1 MFTKWILVIRINKL
15 KSFESSSNLMSFN
28 SVMSYFLSHA
38 LSLPVCLAFLLA
50 RRVSSLSWMMTCS
63 TRRKNFC
70 VEVFEVSELM
80 QGSWSSRPPNVRF
93 CAATITTLSEPSN
106 LLASHRQFSQE
117 KDPKSRCVHWDSKN
131 VANVNKFYFAEAV
144 FKNKA
149 MFVNMWIVT
158 AFISS
163 LLYFG

>member
-1 MFTKWILVIRINKL
+1 
-15 KSFESSSNLMSFN
+15 
-28 SVMSYFLSHA
+28 
-38 LSLPVCLAFLLA
+38 
-50 RRVSSLSWMMTCS
+50 MMTCS

-106 LLASHRQFSQE
+106 LLASHRQYSKE
-117 KDPKSRCVHWDSKN
+117 KDLKSRCVHWDSEN

-149 MFVNMWIVT
+149 MFVNM
-158 AFISS
+158 
-163 LLYFG
+163 